1 MASYS
6 QHHVVMKLLI
16 WLHRCALACSAVTV
30 FTGELASQLR
40 PTRMDHL
47 AAAQSSERRI
57 TDPKA
62 FAIEA
67 FSGSLGSLF
76 GIGVVGLVS
85 DCGVEDLGCLI
96 LSVGAGGVM
105 GAVGATIGTSLAARA
120 TNSPRSITGAALGAV
135 VGTGVGLGVHYLLNR
150 MSDRN
155 FDDAAAVVPIF
166 VLSQGIVSALGSRL
180 LGSN

>member
-6 QHHVVMKLLI
+6 QRDVVMKLPVL
-16 WLHRCALACSAVTV
+16 LRQCALACFVVTV
-30 FTGELASQLR
+30 FTAELSSQLR
-40 PTRMDHL
+40 PIRMDHL
-47 AAAQSSERRI
+47 APVQSSERRI

-67 FSGSLGSLF
+67 FGGSFGSLV

-85 DCGVEDLGCLI
+85 DCDVEDLGCLI
-96 LSVGAGGVM
+96 LSVGAGGMM

-120 TNSPRSITGAALGAV
+120 TNSPRSIPGAALGAV

-150 MSDRN
+150 ATDRN

-166 VLSQGIVSALGSRL
+166 VLSQGIGSAIGSRL
-180 LGSN
+180 LGR